1 MCQSL
6 STPIICYI
14 SLSRITVTVMV
25 YRFSAW
31 LVRIPQI
38 PDEITTFFCH
48 LRSQWLRSLGHF
60 KNQAK
65 FPETQKKKKKKIIYI
80 YIYIFFLVLKQ
91 CLLRQDDKICI
102 KILLTI
108 YWNENV
114 SERNIILFEAFATGS
129 ERTLQVHIKF
139 LKAVIL
145 ENLEF

>member
-1 MCQSL
+1 M
-6 STPIICYI
+6 
-14 SLSRITVTVMV
+14 
-25 YRFSAW
+25 
-31 LVRIPQI
+31 
-38 PDEITTFFCH
+38 
-48 LRSQWLRSLGHF
+48 
-60 KNQAK
+60 
-65 FPETQKKKKKKIIYI
+65 
-80 YIYIFFLVLKQ
+80 YIYIFWFWNSVYSGRMTKYVL
-91 CLLRQDDKICI
+91 I